1 MKPRTPGFWLI
12 VATVGLLA
20 LLPLQALAGMSPE
33 EVKTFTETKAKA
45 EKGDLEAHF
54 NLAACYA
61 RGWGVAQDQA
71 EAVKWIRKAADKGY
85 PMAQFS
91 LGNCYDNGNGVTK
104 NAVEAAKW
112 MRKAADQGFANAQN
126 SLAAYYANGKGV
138 AMSQVEAAKWMRKA
152 ADQGDALAQYNLGN
166 SYHLGRGVPK
176 DAVEAVKWY
185 RKAAEQ
191 GDAPAQFNLGNS
203 YATGDGVA
211 KDQVEAAK
219 WYRKAAEQGHAEAAK
234 SLNLMNRKTPG
245 KGTPPT
251 ETTVTTLD
259 GVRVVITKKGN
270 VTNVET
276 VGNLSPN
283 TALTGSTLAEIKPE
297 NNPVDLL
304 VRAVELFPQNHRA
317 AYQLGLAARLRAQFD
332 QKRVSDQSAHQA
344 FSVLTMQPANERVLS
359 WGGGSQTIG
368 AEDHRAVLIWA
379 RKSGPPTYHP
389 AWMIQHGMGAFGASS
404 RAGAGLNA
412 GFVAAS
418 AWSQVLDDY
427 AKFIDT
433 PSFWV
438 TRHERNNPANFPTL
452 LKGMESRF
460 LSELGAGPAGEVG
473 RKKLRAIVVSFDLK
487 AADPALAL
495 LDARDAMQAIVSAPN
510 SAVPANGEVKT
521 FEDYRAKAEQGQAEA
536 QYYLGMIYRTGSH
549 GMGKDVPVSVT
560 WLTKSAEQG
569 HSKAQYYLGRT
580 YFDFD
585 GNTSGVAKDTRNAVS
600 WWGKAAAQGDA
611 DAQEALGFCYAK
623 GFGGLVKNEIEAYAY
638 QILASRSN
646 ASAVASR
653 GKLETSLSPE
663 SLRAGVARSKA
674 LQAAIVVTANSA
686 APASGVKAPPV
697 EVNSPKDL
705 KAKTAKGGRS
715 SELAAISELK
725 AAETG
730 SARAQYQMGARYYM
744 GGAGITKDDVE
755 AVKWWLMAAGR
766 EGDPDQWNIMAKYRL
781 GFMHEKG
788 RGVAVGV
795 VEAAR
800 WWRRAAEI
808 GHAGARFSIG
818 YCYQVGQGVP
828 KDAAEAAKWFRLSA
842 VQGNREAQ
850 LWLARAYL
858 SGAGVPKDP
867 LEAYAYLSLASQT
880 KSEDAD
886 KLLASV
892 SERMTPEERLLGQQ
906 RSKKIPTSPSGVH
919 GREILPA
926 GYLGGI
932 QRTTQNVAQFESV
945 RARAEQGDNNAQ
957 SQLATYYQRN
967 EVVLKDDFEAEKW
980 LRKSAAQGN
989 THAAEELEKA
999 LKPAK
1004 EAAEFKALLA
1014 TADQA
1019 DPSVQNKLGLCYLN
1033 GKGVKRDFAVAAGWF
1048 RKAAD
1053 QGNANAQYNL
1063 GTCYRSGWGVSV
1075 DQAESISLFRKA
1087 AENGDAKGQYELGSC
1102 YRSGIGMP
1110 KDQVQA
1116 DMWLGKAAAQN
1127 LAAYRKDA
1135 EDGDSA
1141 AQFNLG
1147 QSYRD
1152 GKGVA
1157 RDPNE
1162 AVKWYRKSALQGN
1175 AKALFMM
1182 GNSYLNGEGV
1192 AIDKVEA
1199 IAYWELASPNDLSA
1213 RQSLGFLKQVTLPL
1227 TVWQGERRARALQK
1241 EIEVNIAAKNPSSR
1255 PANAA
1260 PSVAGMAPEEIKAFE
1275 AYKTLAEKGGPTDQL
1290 NLGFCYA
1297 YGAGVAKDETI
1308 AVSWFRKA
1316 ADQWSPAAQFQM
1328 GLCYAE
1334 GAGVTK
1340 DEVEACAYWN
1350 LIKTTYPPARELLA
1364 SLETKMTAVA
1374 RTRGQKRADE
1384 LVKENEARQVGKP
1397 LSYADEYRASERERL
1412 SNPRNLKVLLEAEVE
1427 HAAASPYMKSLGY
1440 TGPGRRK
1447 ELQAI
1452 VQTFDFTSDGV
1463 AARYQ
1468 VARQQMFQIT
1478 MVLQREWEN
1487 GFVKERE
1494 RESAE
1499 AMIKARQGDA
1509 AAQFVIGKG
1518 YYRTSKTRDYENAL
1532 KWLLKSAEQGN
1543 RQAQAELGEYYLDML
1558 RPSTSP
1564 EQAKIESAKWYRVA
1578 AEAGDAKAQ
1587 YGLSRVYNVPK
1598 YSKST
1603 STETAECLKWLRL
1616 SAAQGYVPAQIDLWH
1631 KLSHTYRNEG
1641 GVTTTIKQEADESL
1655 SWSSKLA
1662 ERGDIVAMREQATA
1676 YHNGKY
1682 VPKDE
1687 AAALK
1692 WNRMA
1697 AEAGDE
1703 QMQGLLWSLYS
1714 TGKATYFDPVPVDDV
1729 EAMKWCRILA
1739 ANRNAEAIYAIGDCY
1754 AEGRGVPQ
1762 SNVEAYAY
1770 WTASLL
1776 RWGSDPGG
1784 NQTEPAKRLE
1794 LRAKMSAT
1802 DLAAAQKRSGE
1813 ILTDFEINRM
1823 KKQAQLD
1830 AKQLQQRLDYR

>member
-20 LLPLQALAGMSPE
+20 LLPIQALAGMTPE
-33 EVKTFTETKAKA
+33 EVKMFTETKAKA
-45 EKGDLEAHF
+45 EVGDPKS
-54 NLAACYA
+54 
-61 RGWGVAQDQA
+61 QS
-71 EAVKWIRKAADKGY
+71 
-85 PMAQFS
+85 S
-91 LGNCYDNGNGVTK
+91 LGGFYAIGRGVPPDK
-104 NAVEAAKW
+104 KEALIW
-112 MRKAADQGFANAQN
+112 YRKAADQGYA
-126 SLAAYYANGKGV
+126 LAKTRVGYCFEYGQGV
-138 AMSQVEAAKWMRKA
+138 A
-152 ADQGDALAQYNLGN
+152 
-166 SYHLGRGVPK
+166 K
-176 DAVEAVKWY
+176 DEIEAVKWY
-185 RKAAEQ
+185 RQAAEQ
-191 GDAPAQFNLGNS
+191 GE
-203 YATGDGVA
+203 TGAMRKMGLCLKNGIGVA
-211 KDQVEAAK
+211 KDEVEAVK
-219 WYRKAAEQGHAEAAK
+219 WFRKLSELTVNVDRKAAEAG
-234 SLNLMNRKTPG
+234 
-245 KGTPPT
+245 
-251 ETTVTTLD
+251 
-259 GVRVVITKKGN
+259 
-270 VTNVET
+270 
-276 VGNLSPN
+276 
-283 TALTGSTLAEIKPE
+283 
-297 NNPVDLL
+297 
-304 VRAVELFPQNHRA
+304 
-317 AYQLGLAARLRAQFD
+317 
-332 QKRVSDQSAHQA
+332 SAH
-344 FSVLTMQPANERVLS
+344 
-359 WGGGSQTIG
+359 
-368 AEDHRAVLIWA
+368 
-379 RKSGPPTYHP
+379 
-389 AWMIQHGMGAFGASS
+389 
-404 RAGAGLNA
+404 
-412 GFVAAS
+412 
-418 AWSQVLDDY
+418 
-427 AKFIDT
+427 
-433 PSFWV
+433 
-438 TRHERNNPANFPTL
+438 
-452 LKGMESRF
+452 
-460 LSELGAGPAGEVG
+460 
-473 RKKLRAIVVSFDLK
+473 
-487 AADPALAL
+487 
-495 LDARDAMQAIVSAPN
+495 
-510 SAVPANGEVKT
+510 
-521 FEDYRAKAEQGQAEA
+521 
-536 QYYLGMIYRTGSH
+536 
-549 GMGKDVPVSVT
+549 
-560 WLTKSAEQG
+560 
-569 HSKAQYYLGRT
+569 
-580 YFDFD
+580 
-585 GNTSGVAKDTRNAVS
+585 
-600 WWGKAAAQGDA
+600 
-611 DAQEALGFCYAK
+611 
-623 GFGGLVKNEIEAYAY
+623 
-638 QILASRSN
+638 
-646 ASAVASR
+646 
-653 GKLETSLSPE
+653 
-663 SLRAGVARSKA
+663 
-674 LQAAIVVTANSA
+674 
-686 APASGVKAPPV
+686 
-697 EVNSPKDL
+697 
-705 KAKTAKGGRS
+705 
-715 SELAAISELK
+715 
-725 AAETG
+725 
-730 SARAQYQMGARYYM
+730 AQYQMGIYYLN
-744 GGAGITKDDVE
+744 GGLSGTKDYVE
-755 AVKWWLMAAGR
+755 AVKWFRIAAGR
-766 EGDPDQWNIMAKYRL
+766 EGNPDQVDVWAKYQL
-781 GFMHEKG
+781 GFMYEKG
-788 RGVAVGV
+788 QGVAVDLIESV
-795 VEAAR
+795 R
-800 WWRRAAEI
+800 WWRRAAEL
-808 GHAGARFSIG
+808 GHAGARFSMG

-828 KDAAEAAKWFRLSA
+828 KDVVEAAKWFRLSA
-842 VQGNREAQ
+842 EQGNKEAQ
-850 LWLARAYL
+850 IRLAQAYL
-858 SGAGVPKDP
+858 SGAGVPKDTVEA
-867 LEAYAYLSLASQT
+867 LAYASLVATVKDEKMSP
-880 KSEDAD
+880 EDRPKIAQRTEEIR
-886 KLLASV
+886 KLI
-892 SERMTPEERLLGQQ
+892 
-906 RSKKIPTSPSGVH
+906 KIHV
-919 GREILPA
+919 R
-926 GYLGGI
+926 YLGHEA
-932 QRTTQNVAQFESV
+932 RSPESV
-945 RARAEQGDNNAQ
+945 RVFEDFKRSAENGDSNAQ
-957 SQLATYYQRN
+957 NYLAWKYQDGGL
-967 EVVLKDDFEAEKW
+967 VIKDEFEAAKW

-989 THAAEELEKA
+989 ARAAEELEKA

-1087 AENGDAKGQYELGSC
+1087 AEKGDARAQHDLGVC
-1102 YRSGIGMP
+1102 YQIGIGMP

-1116 DMWLGKAAAQN
+1116 DIWLGKAAVQN
-1127 LAAYRKDA
+1127 VAAYRKDA
-1135 EDGDSA
+1135 EEGDSA

-1192 AIDKVEA
+1192 AVDKVEA
-1199 IAYWELASPNDLSA
+1199 IAYWEVASPNDLSA

-1241 EIEVNIAAKNPSSR
+1241 EIEVNIAAKNPSYR
-1255 PANAA
+1255 PANGA

-1297 YGAGVAKDETI
+1297 YGAGVAKDEAI

-1316 ADQWSPAAQFQM
+1316 ADQWSAPAQFQM
-1328 GLCYAE
+1328 GLCYAK

-1350 LIKTTYPPARELLA
+1350 LIKTNYPPARELLA

-1397 LSYADEYRASERERL
+1397 LSYADEFRASERERL
-1412 SNPRNLKVLLEAEVE
+1412 SNPRNLKVLLEAEAE

-1478 MVLQREWEN
+1478 MVLQREWEK

-1499 AMIKARQGDA
+1499 AMIKAQQGDA

-1518 YYRTSKTRDYENAL
+1518 YYRTSKARDYENAL

-1564 EQAKIESAKWYRVA
+1564 EQAKIESAKWYRAA

-1603 STETAECLKWLRL
+1603 STETEECLKWLRL

-1631 KLSHTYRNEG
+1631 KLSHTYDHSR
-1641 GVTTTIKQEADESL
+1641 VTTTTKQESDESL
-1655 SWSSKLA
+1655 LWSSKLA
-1662 ERGDIVAMREQATA
+1662 ERGDIVAMREQASA
-1676 YHNGKY
+1676 YHNGEY

-1692 WNRMA
+1692 WHRMA

-1739 ANRNAEAIYAIGDCY
+1739 ADRNAEAIYAIGDCY

-1802 DLAAAQKRSGE
+1802 DLADAQKRSGE
-1813 ILTDFEINRM
+1813 ILTDFEINSM
-1823 KKQAQLD
+1823 KKQAQFN

>member
-20 LLPLQALAGMSPE
+20 LLPMSAVAGMRPS
-33 EVKTFTETKAKA
+33 EVADFNYYKGKA
-45 EKGDLEAHF
+45 EAGDPRAQRALGR
-54 NLAACYA
+54 CYA
-61 RGWGVAQDQA
+61 EGKGVPADPN
-71 EAVKWIRKAADKGY
+71 EALKWY
-85 PMAQFS
+85 
-91 LGNCYDNGNGVTK
+91 
-104 NAVEAAKW
+104 
-112 MRKAADQGFANAQN
+112 RKAADQG
-126 SLAAYYANGKGV
+126 YAPAKSSIGSCYENG
-138 AMSQVEAAKWMRKA
+138 
-152 ADQGDALAQYNLGN
+152 L
-166 SYHLGRGVPK
+166 GVPK
-176 DAVEAVKWY
+176 DEIEAVKWY
-185 RKAAEQ
+185 RQAAEQ
-191 GDAPAQFNLGNS
+191 GDLTAMSKMGLCYKNGV
-203 YATGDGVA
+203 GVA
-211 KDQVEAAK
+211 QDEVEAAT
-219 WYRKAAEQGHAEAAK
+219 WFRKASEQRA
-234 SLNLMNRKTPG
+234 NL
-245 KGTPPT
+245 
-251 ETTVTTLD
+251 
-259 GVRVVITKKGN
+259 
-270 VTNVET
+270 
-276 VGNLSPN
+276 
-283 TALTGSTLAEIKPE
+283 
-297 NNPVDLL
+297 
-304 VRAVELFPQNHRA
+304 
-317 AYQLGLAARLRAQFD
+317 
-332 QKRVSDQSAHQA
+332 
-344 FSVLTMQPANERVLS
+344 ER
-359 WGGGSQTIG
+359 
-368 AEDHRAVLIWA
+368 
-379 RKSGPPTYHP
+379 
-389 AWMIQHGMGAFGASS
+389 
-404 RAGAGLNA
+404 
-412 GFVAAS
+412 
-418 AWSQVLDDY
+418 
-427 AKFIDT
+427 
-433 PSFWV
+433 
-438 TRHERNNPANFPTL
+438 
-452 LKGMESRF
+452 
-460 LSELGAGPAGEVG
+460 
-473 RKKLRAIVVSFDLK
+473 
-487 AADPALAL
+487 
-495 LDARDAMQAIVSAPN
+495 
-510 SAVPANGEVKT
+510 
-521 FEDYRAKAEQGQAEA
+521 
-536 QYYLGMIYRTGSH
+536 
-549 GMGKDVPVSVT
+549 
-560 WLTKSAEQG
+560 KSAE
-569 HSKAQYYLGRT
+569 
-580 YFDFD
+580 
-585 GNTSGVAKDTRNAVS
+585 SG
-600 WWGKAAAQGDA
+600 
-611 DAQEALGFCYAK
+611 
-623 GFGGLVKNEIEAYAY
+623 
-638 QILASRSN
+638 
-646 ASAVASR
+646 
-653 GKLETSLSPE
+653 
-663 SLRAGVARSKA
+663 
-674 LQAAIVVTANSA
+674 SA
-686 APASGVKAPPV
+686 A
-697 EVNSPKDL
+697 
-705 KAKTAKGGRS
+705 
-715 SELAAISELK
+715 
-725 AAETG
+725 
-730 SARAQYQMGARYYM
+730 AQYQMGARYYK
-744 GGAGITKDDVE
+744 GGAGIVKDDVE
-755 AVKWWLMAAGR
+755 AVKWWLAAARR
-766 EGDPDQWNIMAKYRL
+766 EGDPDQWDIMAKYRL
-781 GFMHEKG
+781 GFMYEKG
-788 RGVAVGV
+788 QGVAVDV

-808 GHAGARFSIG
+808 GHAGARFSMG

-828 KDAAEAAKWFRLSA
+828 KDAAEAVKWFRLSA

-858 SGAGVPKDP
+858 SGEGVPKDTI
-867 LEAYAYLSLASQT
+867 EAYAYLSLTSQT
-880 KSEDAD
+880 KSADAD

-892 SERMTPEERLLGQQ
+892 SERMTPEERLIGQQ
-906 RSKKIPTSPSGVH
+906 RSKEIPTSPYGGPR
-919 GREILPA
+919 GRDILPT

-932 QRTTQNVAQFESV
+932 KRRTKNVAEFESV
-945 RARAEQGDNNAQ
+945 RARAEQGDSNAQ

-989 THAAEELEKA
+989 TRAAEELEVA
-999 LKPAK
+999 QKPAK
-1004 EAAEFKALLA
+1004 EAAEFKAFLA

-1019 DPSVQNKLGLCYLN
+1019 DAPVQNKLGLCYLN

-1087 AENGDAKGQYELGSC
+1087 AEKGDARAQHDLGVC
-1102 YRSGIGMP
+1102 YQIGIGMP

-1116 DMWLGKAAAQN
+1116 DIWLGKAAVQN
-1127 LAAYRKDA
+1127 VAAYRKDA
-1135 EDGDSA
+1135 EEGDSA

-1182 GNSYLNGEGV
+1182 GNSYLYGEGV
-1192 AIDKVEA
+1192 EVDKVEA
-1199 IAYWELASPNDLSA
+1199 IAYWELASPNDISA
-1213 RQSLGFLKQVTLPL
+1213 RQSLGFLKLVTLPL
-1227 TVWQGERRARALQK
+1227 TTWQGERRARALQK
-1241 EIEVNIAAKNPSSR
+1241 EIEGNIAAKNPSSR
-1255 PANAA
+1255 PTNAA

-1308 AVSWFRKA
+1308 AASWFRKA

-1328 GLCYAE
+1328 GLCYAK

-1452 VQTFDFTSDGV
+1452 VQSFDFTSDGV

-1499 AMIKARQGDA
+1499 AMIKAQQGDA

-1518 YYRTSKTRDYENAL
+1518 YYRTSKTRDYENAV

-1543 RQAQAELGEYYLDML
+1543 RHAQAELGECYKEVPASLC
-1558 RPSTSP
+1558 SS

-1587 YGLSRVYNVPK
+1587 YGLSRVYGK
-1598 YSKST
+1598 GQ
-1603 STETAECLKWLRL
+1603 STEKDTEECVKWLRL
-1616 SAAQGYVPAQIDLWH
+1616 SAAQGYVPAQTDLWH
-1631 KLSHTYRNEG
+1631 KLEHMAYTHTPLTQKQLQKKRLSKADT
-1641 GVTTTIKQEADESL
+1641 VDTTLIWQQETLEMLKWSRQLADQ
-1655 SWSSKLA
+1655 
-1662 ERGDIVAMREQATA
+1662 GDTNAMNHQGYA
-1676 YHNGKY
+1676 YHEGKF
-1682 VPKDE
+1682 VAKDE
-1687 AAALK
+1687 AVALK
-1692 WNRMA
+1692 WHRMA

-1770 WTASLL
+1770 WTASQL

-1794 LRAKMSAT
+1794 VRAKMSAT